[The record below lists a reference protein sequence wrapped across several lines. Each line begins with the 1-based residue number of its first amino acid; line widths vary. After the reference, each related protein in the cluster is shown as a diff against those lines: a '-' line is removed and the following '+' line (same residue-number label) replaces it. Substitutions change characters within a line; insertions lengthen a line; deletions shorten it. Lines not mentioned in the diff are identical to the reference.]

1 MEEFFKNLYENHL
14 TKILTGINLIL
25 GAIIAFLSTKGL
37 IHLGR
42 LTKNGRTVCLL
53 FLSTII
59 ISVYQNIYNDD
70 QIKVKEELL
79 RTQFISDLKEATSKS
94 EKNLMET
101 AAKYALRYDASQK
114 SLERIVRDSSKTRV
128 IQTNNPILQICKIK
142 NIAAQDNF
150 NEYVIS
156 FCSKGAGSSN
166 LNVGLYLVLGDTS
179 NFTPQKYIDKF
190 YLSKNNPIP
199 ESRYFDK
206 KFKLTGGFRNYNAI
220 FIWVIGTYTSVGGTQ
235 PLKIDQLYYHN
246 FKSEELSVLDEE
258 PREQIIQFIKNRSSL

>member
-1 MEEFFKNLYENHL
+1 MEDFFKNLYENHL

-42 LTKNGRTVCLL
+42 LTKNGRTVCFL

-59 ISVYQNIYNDD
+59 LSVYQNIYNDD
-70 QIKVKEELL
+70 QAKAKEDAL
-79 RTQFISDLKEATSKS
+79 RKQFIFDLNDVTSKS

-101 AAKYALRYDASQK
+101 AAKYALRYNESQK
-114 SLERIVRDSSKTRV
+114 SLEKIVRDSSRTTV
-128 IQTNNPILQICKIK
+128 IQSNNPILQICGIK
-142 NIAAQDNF
+142 NITAQSNF

-166 LNVGLYLVLGDTS
+166 FNVRLYFVLGDTL
-179 NFTPQKYIDKF
+179 NLTPQRYIGNQSLDR
-190 YLSKNNPIP
+190 NNSIP
-199 ESRYFDK
+199 ESRNYNK
-206 KFKLTGGFRNYNAI
+206 KFKLIDDFRNHTAI
-220 FIWVIGTYTSVGGTQ
+220 FIWVTGTYTNVGGTQ

-246 FKSEELSVLDEE
+246 FKSEELSVLDKE
-258 PREQIIQFIKNRSSL
+258 PSEQIIQFIKKSFQ